1 MRIRLSFD
9 SNRDAHNRKYTYQS
23 IVYCWRSDITLV
35 GIETQ
40 NFFYLSTGRYHLRSA
55 QHFEGASGSFCFAL
69 SLQQPD
75 MQHPPAASLALKND
89 TNLHLISLGMVEFL
103 KSKDVLIPI
112 NSQETSTAVFFFF
125 FSIFYATRFR
135 LHDIFE
141 LRKYIYSLLR
151 EVLSVDSCIR
161 VEKIYDGSSRKFN
174 DSLWNYY
181 RVPIWPPSPSLNAYN
196 VYRLALPLW
205 SQLFLKGFLR
215 KKTRLV
221 FLATA

>member
-1 MRIRLSFD
+1 MRMRLSFD

-125 FSIFYATRFR
+125 FFLFFMLRGFAYTTFSNCESIFIVCYV
-135 LHDIFE
+135 
-141 LRKYIYSLLR
+141 KYF
-151 EVLSVDSCIR
+151 LSIR
-161 VEKIYDGSSRKFN
+161 VSGWKKFTMVR
-174 DSLWNYY
+174 
-181 RVPIWPPSPSLNAYN
+181 RVNSMIPFGTITVYLYGRRARRLTLIMFTGWLSPSEA
-196 VYRLALPLW
+196 
-205 SQLFLKGFLR
+205 SSFLKASLGR
-215 KKTRLV
+215 KLG
-221 FLATA
+221 